1 MNDIDIESIL
11 QYTKD
16 LTVLYVED
24 ELYIQEQSKKCFN
37 KLIKSIT
44 MASDGIEALNIYEKE
59 SFDIVITDI
68 VMPNMNGLELS
79 KKIKEINLHQP
90 IIVVSAHNEPEY
102 LIEFINLNIRQFI
115 QKPIVFEDIL
125 LTLYTESKNI
135 FNNKMIEK
143 YRESLEE
150 INKDSKEKNIELQ
163 KVKRILDI
171 KLTQISTSYMKDNTD
186 EDFSK
191 SVLDTES
198 INELKEFEK
207 DVSGAILL
215 TELSKNSTP
224 LNIKLLGYVFQNYAK
239 VLSPYPDYNDFKEK
253 IELLGNT
260 IVDTPEK
267 FILEIENIFK
277 FLESLIYVLK
287 IWRDSLE
294 ENNVNKA
301 FILQKSII
309 NDIDSIIE
317 IIKS

>member
-24 ELYIQEQSKKCFN
+24 DLYIQEQSEKFFN
-37 KLIKSIT
+37 KIFKSIT
-44 MASDGIEALNIYEKE
+44 IASDGIEALSIYEKE

-68 VMPNMNGLELS
+68 LMPNMNGLELS
-79 KKIKEINLHQP
+79 KNIKEINSHQP
-90 IIVVSAHNEPEY
+90 IIVVSAHNEPEH

-125 LTLYTESKNI
+125 LTLYSESKNI

-143 YRESLEE
+143 YRENLEQ
-150 INKDSKEKNIELQ
+150 INKDSKEKNTELQ

-171 KLTQISTSYMKDNTD
+171 KLTQVSTSYMDDYTD
-186 EDFSK
+186 KDFSK
-191 SVLDTES
+191 STLNTES
-198 INELKEFEK
+198 INELKEFEE

-215 TELSKNSTP
+215 TELSKNSNP

-260 IVDTPEK
+260 IINTPEK
-267 FILEIENIFK
+267 FILNIEKILNY
-277 FLESLIYVLK
+277 LESLIYVLN

-294 ENNVNKA
+294 ENNIKKA
-301 FILQKSII
+301 FMLQKSIV
-309 NDIDSIIE
+309 NDINSIIE
-317 IIKS
+317 IINS

>member
-16 LTVLYVED
+16 LTILYVED
-24 ELYIQEQSKKCFN
+24 DLYIQEQSRKFFN
-37 KLIKSIT
+37 KIFKSIT
-44 MASDGIEALNIYEKE
+44 IASDGIEALSIYEKE

-68 VMPNMNGLELS
+68 LMPNMNGLELS
-79 KKIKEINLHQP
+79 KNIKEINSHQP
-90 IIVVSAHNEPEY
+90 IIVVSAHNEPEH

-125 LTLYTESKNI
+125 LTLYSESKNI

-143 YRESLEE
+143 YRENLEQ
-150 INKDSKEKNIELQ
+150 INKDSKEKNTELQ

-171 KLTQISTSYMKDNTD
+171 KLTQVSTSYMDDYTD
-186 EDFSK
+186 KDFSK
-191 SVLDTES
+191 STLNTES
-198 INELKEFEK
+198 INELKEFEE

-215 TELSKNSTP
+215 TELSKNSNP

-260 IVDTPEK
+260 IINTPEK
-267 FILEIENIFK
+267 FILNIEKILNY
-277 FLESLIYVLK
+277 LESLIYVLN

-294 ENNVNKA
+294 ENDVKKA
-301 FILQKSII
+301 FMLQKSIV
-309 NDIDSIIE
+309 NDINSIIE
-317 IIKS
+317 IINS

>member
-24 ELYIQEQSKKCFN
+24 DLYIQEQSEKFFN
-37 KLIKSIT
+37 KIFKSIT
-44 MASDGIEALNIYEKE
+44 IASDGIEALSIYEKE

-68 VMPNMNGLELS
+68 LMPNMNGLELS
-79 KKIKEINLHQP
+79 KNIKEINSHQP

-143 YRESLEE
+143 YRTNLEL
-150 INKDSKEKNIELQ
+150 INKDSKEKNTELQ

-171 KLTQISTSYMKDNTD
+171 KLTQVSTSYMDDYTD
-186 EDFSK
+186 KDFSK
-191 SVLDTES
+191 STLNTES
-198 INELKEFEK
+198 INELKEFEE

-215 TELSKNSTP
+215 TELSKNSNP

-260 IVDTPEK
+260 IINTPEK
-267 FILEIENIFK
+267 FILNIEKILNY
-277 FLESLIYVLK
+277 LESLIYVLN

-294 ENNVNKA
+294 ENNIKKA
-301 FILQKSII
+301 FMLQKSIV
-309 NDIDSIIE
+309 NDINSIIE
-317 IIKS
+317 IINS